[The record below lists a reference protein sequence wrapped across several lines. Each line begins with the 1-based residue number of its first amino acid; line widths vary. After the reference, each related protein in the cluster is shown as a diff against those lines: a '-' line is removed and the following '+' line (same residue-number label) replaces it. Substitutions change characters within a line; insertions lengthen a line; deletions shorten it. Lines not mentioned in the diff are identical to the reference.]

1 MVRYESVVLDGAAID
16 ALLADDAARERL
28 CAELFAEYDTNKDG
42 GLSKA
47 EIKPAVLGLGID
59 MVRARD
65 DEAGGVKER
74 AREES
79 GECARDRRHH

>member
-42 GLSKA
+42 SLSKA

-65 DEAGGVKER
+65 DGGGRRER
-74 AREES
+74 ASER
-79 GECARDRRHH
+79 GKWGVRA

>member
-42 GLSKA
+42 SLSKA

-59 MVRARD
+59 MVRARND
-65 DEAGGVKER
+65 GGGGDGRASER
-74 AREES
+74 GKWGVRA
-79 GECARDRRHH
+79 